1 MQQFLVVGNSP
12 GRNSLSKIKSLPTLE
27 RPREKAFHYGV
38 DKLSDHELIA
48 ILISSGTVDF
58 SALDIAYKMLSDHK
72 GLLNLV
78 QKPFSDLLNFKG
90 IGKSKAVKIIAAFEI
105 AKRFNSLKSI
115 REEFPASTNEIY
127 ERYKYHVSS
136 IDQEYLLLIILNS
149 KKHIIH
155 EVNLY
160 KGNESSV
167 NCSWRQI
174 IKQVLVHNGKYFY
187 IVHNHPSGDHTP
199 SQKDIEFTTTLIKE
213 SQKLKIRLLDHLI
226 ISDNGYFSFLTALEN
241 NA

>member
-1 MQQFLVVGNSP
+1 M
-12 GRNSLSKIKSLPTLE
+12 SKIKSLPTLE

-38 DKLSDHELIA
+38 DRLSDHELIA
-48 ILISSGTVDF
+48 ILIGSGTVDS

-78 QKPFSDLLNFKG
+78 QKPFSDLLHFKG

-115 REEFPASTNEIY
+115 NEDLPVSSNEIY
-127 ERYKYHVSS
+127 ERYKYHVTGVY
-136 IDQEYLLLIILNS
+136 QECLRLIILNN
-149 KKHIIH
+149 KRKIIH

-160 KGNESSV
+160 QGNESSV

-174 IKQVLVHNGKYFY
+174 IQQVLIHNGKYFY
-187 IVHNHPSGDHTP
+187 IVHNHPSGNHSP
-199 SQKDIEFTTTLIKE
+199 SKEDIEFTTTLIKE
-213 SQKLKIRLLDHLI
+213 SQKLKIKLLDHLI
-226 ISDNGYFSFLTALEN
+226 ISDNGYFSFLADPEKEP
-241 NA
+241 

>member
-1 MQQFLVVGNSP
+1 M
-12 GRNSLSKIKSLPTLE
+12 SKIKSLPTLE

-38 DKLSDHELIA
+38 DRLSDHELLA
-48 ILISSGTVDF
+48 ILIGSGTVDS

-78 QKPFSDLLNFKG
+78 QKPFSDLLHFKG

-115 REEFPASTNEIY
+115 NEDLPVSSNEIY
-127 ERYKYHVSS
+127 ERYKYHVTGVY
-136 IDQEYLLLIILNS
+136 QECLRLIILNN
-149 KKHIIH
+149 KRKIIH

-160 KGNESSV
+160 QGNETSV

-174 IKQVLVHNGKYFY
+174 IQQVLIHNGKYFY
-187 IVHNHPSGDHTP
+187 IVHNHPSGNHSP
-199 SQKDIEFTTTLIKE
+199 SKEDIEFTTTLIKE
-213 SQKLKIRLLDHLI
+213 SQKLKIKLLDHLI
-226 ISDNGYFSFLTALEN
+226 ISDNGYFSFLADPEKEP
-241 NA
+241 

>member
-1 MQQFLVVGNSP
+1 M
-12 GRNSLSKIKSLPTLE
+12 SKIKSLPTLE

-38 DKLSDHELIA
+38 DRLSDHELLA
-48 ILISSGTVDF
+48 ILIGSGTVDS

-78 QKPFSDLLNFKG
+78 QKPFSDLVRFKG
-90 IGKSKAVKIIAAFEI
+90 IGKSKAIKIIAAFEI

-115 REEFPASTNEIY
+115 QEYLPVSSSEIY
-127 ERYKYHVSS
+127 ERYKYHVASVN
-136 IDQEYLLLIILNS
+136 QECLLLIILNS
-149 KKHIIH
+149 QKRVIH

-174 IKQVLVHNGKYFY
+174 IQQVLIHNGKYFY
-187 IVHNHPSGDHTP
+187 IVHNHPSGNHSP
-199 SQKDIEFTTTLIKE
+199 SKEDIDFTTTLIKE
-213 SQKLKIRLLDHLI
+213 SQKLKIKLLDHLI
-226 ISDNGYFSFLTALEN
+226 ISDNGYFSFLSESEN
-241 NA
+241 NP

>member
-1 MQQFLVVGNSP
+1 MRLSQVVGNSL
-12 GRNSLSKIKSLPTLE
+12 GRNNLSKIKSLPTLE

-48 ILISSGTVDF
+48 ILIGSGTVDS
-58 SALDIAYKMLSDHK
+58 SALDIAYKMLSDHR

-78 QKPFSDLLNFKG
+78 QKPFSDLVHFKG
-90 IGKSKAVKIIAAFEI
+90 IGKSKAVKIVAAFEI

-115 REEFPASTNEIY
+115 HENLPVSSNEIF
-127 ERYKYHVSS
+127 ERYKYHVAGV
-136 IDQEYLLLIILNS
+136 DQECLLLIILNS
-149 KKHIIH
+149 KRHIIH

-174 IKQVLVHNGKYFY
+174 IQQVLIHNGKYFY

-199 SQKDIEFTTTLIKE
+199 SQEDIDFTTTLIKAI
-213 SQKLKIRLLDHLI
+213 QKLKIKLLDHLI
-226 ISDNGYFSFLTALEN
+226 ISENGYFSFLTAPEN
-241 NA
+241 DT

>member
-1 MQQFLVVGNSP
+1 M
-12 GRNSLSKIKSLPTLE
+12 SKIKSLPTLE

-38 DKLSDHELIA
+38 DRLSDHELIA
-48 ILISSGTVDF
+48 ILIGSGTVDS

-78 QKPFSDLLNFKG
+78 QKPFSDLLHFKG

-115 REEFPASTNEIY
+115 NEDLPVSSNEIY
-127 ERYKYHVSS
+127 ERYKYHVTGVY
-136 IDQEYLLLIILNS
+136 QECLRLIILNN
-149 KKHIIH
+149 KRKIIH

-160 KGNESSV
+160 QGNETSV

-174 IKQVLVHNGKYFY
+174 IQQVLIHNGKYFY
-187 IVHNHPSGDHTP
+187 IVHNHPSGNHSP
-199 SQKDIEFTTTLIKE
+199 SKEDIEFTTTLIKE
-213 SQKLKIRLLDHLI
+213 SQKLKIKLLDHLI
-226 ISDNGYFSFLTALEN
+226 ISDNGYFSFLADPEKEP
-241 NA
+241 